1 MLMRERSKSFANEL
15 LFVHQPGCCWLETGV
30 WLIAPATSAS
40 GMPPLSG
47 IPTAPLFLSQHPYLS
62 HNTLISLPAPLFP
75 QHFPPHEG
83 SPAVE
88 RRPHLREEHMKAKG
102 PWGQG
107 EHSWGKPPHS
117 PAPSQEGRVDLS
129 TCLFLSPAPTSLRPY
144 AAAILGLKQGAR
156 TAGGGGKH
164 MVKASKRGR

>member
-47 IPTAPLFLSQHPYLS
+47 IPTAPLFLSQHPYFS

-88 RRPHLREEHMKAKG
+88 RRSHLREEHMEAKG

-107 EHSWGKPPHS
+107 EHTAEGSPHTHQHLPKKAELIFQPAFFSLLHPRASGPTRPP
-117 PAPSQEGRVDLS
+117 
-129 TCLFLSPAPTSLRPY
+129 F
-144 AAAILGLKQGAR
+144 
-156 TAGGGGKH
+156 
-164 MVKASKRGR
+164 